1 MPPLELHGDVAPGGN
16 ARADPRRRSRPQGP
30 VLHTVG
36 RHTPESEPRDP
47 SRARPVR
54 VRAPDRDARW
64 ACRPARARERRG
76 PLRRGEVDGGS
87 RRRPCGEGR
96 NRGRLRTDRPS
107 RVRRA
112 VEHGRKH
119 LTLFHKANNLK
130 LTEGMLLDGSA
141 SSAITTRAGSFSKW
155 FARSERLER
164 RPPTSAG
171 QPAPRRSLPMSSSGS
186 LAM

>member
-1 MPPLELHGDVAPGGN
+1 MRDGHVVLLVRENVEDLYAAVKWMAAPGVAHAVKVATAAGCE
-16 ARADPRRRSRPQGP
+16 RI
-30 VLHTVG
+30 V
-36 RHTPESEPRDP
+36 RH
-47 SRARPVR
+47 
-54 VRAPDRDARW
+54 
-64 ACRPARARERRG
+64 G
-76 PLRRGEVDGGS
+76 F
-87 RRRPCGEGR
+87 
-96 NRGRLRTDRPS
+96 
-107 RVRRA
+107 RRA